1 MNIMFVTAD
10 GELVTPSLG
19 SILAGVTRESIL
31 KLAPEHGLTPV
42 ERPISVDEVLDG
54 IESGAITEVFAC
66 GTAAVVTPITGFNS
80 PARGPQAVGDGNPGP
95 KTQEIRRHLVDIQ
108 FGRAEDPFGWTRRV
122 C

>member
-10 GELVTPSLG
+10 GELITPALG
-19 SILAGVTRESIL
+19 TILAGVTRESIL

-54 IESGAITEVFAC
+54 IASGAITEVLAC

-80 PARGPQAVGDGNPGP
+80 PARGPQVVGDGVPGP
-95 KTQEIRRHLVDIQ
+95 KTQEIRQHLVDIQ
-108 FGRAEDPFGWTRRV
+108 FGRAEDPFGWTVRV